1 MQWSTTNSDSTFLYN
16 DHAVLPTYRGLISAT
31 NSDMVESLPGKSEN
45 PWGRS
50 DVDALFVTPLGHSLV
65 VTD

>member
-1 MQWSTTNSDSTFLYN
+1 MIMQYC
-16 DHAVLPTYRGLISAT
+16 PRITYRGLISAT